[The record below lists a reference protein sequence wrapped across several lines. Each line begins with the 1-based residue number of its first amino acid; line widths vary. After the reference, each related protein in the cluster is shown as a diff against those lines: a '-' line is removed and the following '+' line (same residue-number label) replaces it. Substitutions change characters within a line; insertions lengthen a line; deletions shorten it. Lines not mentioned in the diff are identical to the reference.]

1 MDLNIIYMEGVN
13 FFIYQVYN
21 ILTEPSN
28 LRRSGLW
35 YRTYLSFNCHIL
47 YSTTH
52 PLSVK
57 RFFVS

>member
-1 MDLNIIYMEGVN
+1 MEGVN

-28 LRRSGLW
+28 LRQSGLW
-35 YRTYLSFNCHIL
+35 YRTYLTFNCHIL
-47 YSTTH
+47 YCVTH

-57 RFFVS
+57 RFLYHKL